1 MFKLPR
7 CDVCKVTLK
16 VTCPDVV
23 GCLKMKSRWCY
34 GQIGTGVWTGWSAC
48 AVTFVVT
55 APRAAAITFAIPYS
69 SDISDGARQK
79 CQTQKR
85 GRTLS
90 FDDETLG
97 TWNFEGKRLL
107 LAPRMGRSLR
117 EELGV

>member
-1 MFKLPR
+1 
-7 CDVCKVTLK
+7 
-16 VTCPDVV
+16 
-23 GCLKMKSRWCY
+23 
-34 GQIGTGVWTGWSAC
+34 
-48 AVTFVVT
+48 VVT